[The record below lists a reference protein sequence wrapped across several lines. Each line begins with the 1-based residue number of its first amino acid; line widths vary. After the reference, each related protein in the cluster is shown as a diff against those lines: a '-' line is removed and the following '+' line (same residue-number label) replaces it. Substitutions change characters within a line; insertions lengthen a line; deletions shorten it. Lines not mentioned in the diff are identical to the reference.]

1 MSWVVLLSQIYQ
13 FTNRETEA
21 QKGTYWEEGAWNTI
35 RRKSNSPRENNQC
48 KDSGVEA
55 CYVDLRKSQVISVAG
70 LRLSEGVNKR
80 SEQRNGQIMQRI
92 FTFIFKEVRATGVF

>member
-1 MSWVVLLSQIYQ
+1 M
-13 FTNRETEA
+13 
-21 QKGTYWEEGAWNTI
+21 
-35 RRKSNSPRENNQC
+35 
-48 KDSGVEA
+48 
-55 CYVDLRKSQVISVAG
+55 ISVAG